1 MIRTLIVDDDFRVAA
16 IHAAYVA
23 KIDGFEV
30 IGQAHTAA
38 QAVEA
43 VDRLR
48 PDLMLLDLYLPDEHG
63 LKLVGRLRDGHPP
76 VDVIVITAA
85 KDADS
90 VRAAMQGGALHYLLK
105 PFSFPVLRDKLL
117 SYAQMR
123 ARLGSLREADQRT
136 VDRVFGALRAPDQLS
151 AVKGR
156 SVHTLE
162 AVEQL
167 LAEVAADSAGDCPD
181 LSAAEVAERTGM
193 SRATA
198 QRYLTHLHELGRV
211 DIRLRYGTSGRPEHG
226 YRWRV
231 TGLRAAHPRG
241 TPAVVTGRDRPSGVA
256 TRPWCSRVARRRRSG
271 VASTRS
277 VAALPRTR

>member
-1 MIRTLIVDDDFRVAA
+1 VIRTLVVDDDFRVAA
-16 IHAAYVA
+16 IHAAYVT
-23 KIDGFEV
+23 KVEGFEV
-30 IGQAHTAA
+30 IAQAHTAA
-38 QAVEA
+38 GAVQAV
-43 VDRLR
+43 DSLR

-105 PFSFPVLRDKLL
+105 PFGYPVLRDKLL
-117 SYAQMR
+117 SYAAMR
-123 ARLGSLREADQRT
+123 ARLGALRDADQRN

-151 AVKGR
+151 AAKGR

-167 LAEVAADSAGDCPD
+167 LSEAAASARDPGG

-198 QRYLTHLHELGRV
+198 QRYLSHLHELGRV
-211 DIRLRYGTSGRPEHG
+211 DIKLRYGSGGRPEHG
-226 YRWRV
+226 YRWR
-231 TGLRAAHPRG
+231 GPG
-241 TPAVVTGRDRPSGVA
+241 G
-256 TRPWCSRVARRRRSG
+256 
-271 VASTRS
+271 
-277 VAALPRTR
+277 

>member
-1 MIRTLIVDDDFRVAA
+1 VIRTLIVDDDFRVAA
-16 IHAAYVA
+16 IHAAYTGKVE
-23 KIDGFEV
+23 GFAV
-30 IGQAHTAA
+30 IAQAHTAA
-38 QAVEA
+38 EA
-43 VDRLR
+43 VAAVDALR

-117 SYAQMR
+117 SYAAMR
-123 ARLGSLREADQRT
+123 ARLSALREADQRN

-151 AVKGR
+151 AAKGR

-162 AVEQL
+162 AVETL
-167 LAEVAADSAGDCPD
+167 LAGQAAE
-181 LSAAEVAERTGM
+181 LSAAQVAERTGM

-198 QRYLTHLHELGRV
+198 QRYLSHLHELGRV
-211 DIRLRYGTSGRPEHG
+211 DIKLRYGSGGRPEHG
-226 YRWRV
+226 YRWR
-231 TGLRAAHPRG
+231 A
-241 TPAVVTGRDRPSGVA
+241 PSA
-256 TRPWCSRVARRRRSG
+256 
-271 VASTRS
+271 
-277 VAALPRTR
+277 

>member
-1 MIRTLIVDDDFRVAA
+1 VIRTLVVDDDFRVAA
-16 IHAAYVA
+16 IHAAYVN

-30 IGQAHTAA
+30 IAEAHSAA
-38 QAVEA
+38 EAVSA

-63 LKLVGRLRDGHPP
+63 LKLVARLREGHPP

-90 VRAAMQGGALHYLLK
+90 VRVAMQGGALHYLLK

-123 ARLGSLREADQRT
+123 TRLSALPSASQPGAGLPGAGQHGADQRT
-136 VDRVFGALRAPDQLS
+136 VDRVFGALRATDQL
-151 AVKGR
+151 AGVKGR

-167 LAEVAADSAGDCPD
+167 LSETDAD

-198 QRYLTHLHELGRV
+198 QRYLSHLHEVGRV
-211 DIRLRYGTSGRPEHG
+211 DIKLRYGSGGRPEHG
-226 YRWRV
+226 YRWKN
-231 TGLRAAHPRG
+231 A
-241 TPAVVTGRDRPSGVA
+241 
-256 TRPWCSRVARRRRSG
+256 
-271 VASTRS
+271 
-277 VAALPRTR
+277 

>member
-1 MIRTLIVDDDFRVAA
+1 MIRTLVVDDDFRVAA
-16 IHAAYVA
+16 IHAAYVN

-30 IGQAHTAA
+30 IAEAHSAA
-38 QAVEA
+38 EAVEA

-63 LKLVGRLRDGHPP
+63 LKLVTRLRDGHPP

-90 VRAAMQGGALHYLLK
+90 VRVAMQGGALHYLLK

-123 ARLGSLREADQRT
+123 TRLSALHDADQRN

-151 AVKGR
+151 AAKGR

-167 LAEVAADSAGDCPD
+167 LSETDAD

-198 QRYLTHLHELGRV
+198 LRYLSHLHELGRV
-211 DIRLRYGTSGRPEHG
+211 DIKLRYGSGGRPEHG
-226 YRWRV
+226 YRWR
-231 TGLRAAHPRG
+231 
-241 TPAVVTGRDRPSGVA
+241 TPAR
-256 TRPWCSRVARRRRSG
+256 
-271 VASTRS
+271 
-277 VAALPRTR
+277 

>member
-1 MIRTLIVDDDFRVAA
+1 MIRTLVVDDDFRVAA
-16 IHAAYVA
+16 IHAAYVN

-30 IGQAHTAA
+30 IAEAHSAA
-38 QAVEA
+38 EAVSA

-63 LKLVGRLRDGHPP
+63 LKLVARLREGHPP

-90 VRAAMQGGALHYLLK
+90 VRVAMQGGALHYLLK
-105 PFSFPVLRDKLL
+105 PFGFPVLRDKLL

-123 ARLGSLREADQRT
+123 TRLSALPRASQHGASQHGASEHGVDQRA
-136 VDRVFGALRAPDQLS
+136 VDRVFGALRATDQL
-151 AVKGR
+151 AGVKGR

-167 LAEVAADSAGDCPD
+167 LSETDAD

-198 QRYLTHLHELGRV
+198 QRYLSHLHEVGRV
-211 DIRLRYGTSGRPEHG
+211 DIKLRYGSGGRPEHG
-226 YRWRV
+226 YRWR
-231 TGLRAAHPRG
+231 GPGSRG
-241 TPAVVTGRDRPSGVA
+241 G
-256 TRPWCSRVARRRRSG
+256 
-271 VASTRS
+271 STS
-277 VAALPRTR
+277 

>member
-1 MIRTLIVDDDFRVAA
+1 VIRALVVDDDFRVAA
-16 IHAAYVA
+16 IHAAYVN

-30 IGQAHTAA
+30 IAEAHTAA
-38 QAVEA
+38 AAVDA

-63 LKLVGRLRDGHPP
+63 LKLVARLRDGHPP

-90 VRAAMQGGALHYLLK
+90 VRVAMQGGALHYLLK

-123 ARLGSLREADQRT
+123 TRLSALPSASQYGASQHGASEHGADQRT
-136 VDRVFGALRAPDQLS
+136 VDRVFGALRATDQL
-151 AVKGR
+151 AGAKGR

-167 LAEVAADSAGDCPD
+167 LSETDAD
-181 LSAAEVAERTGM
+181 LSAAEVAEHTGM

-198 QRYLTHLHELGRV
+198 QRYLSHLHEVGRV
-211 DIRLRYGTSGRPEHG
+211 DIKLRYGSGGRPEHG
-226 YRWRV
+226 YRWR
-231 TGLRAAHPRG
+231 A
-241 TPAVVTGRDRPSGVA
+241 PAR
-256 TRPWCSRVARRRRSG
+256 
-271 VASTRS
+271 
-277 VAALPRTR
+277 

>member
-1 MIRTLIVDDDFRVAA
+1 VIRTLVVDDDFRVAA
-16 IHAAYVA
+16 IHAAYVN
-23 KIDGFEV
+23 KIEGFEV
-30 IGQAHTAA
+30 IAEAHSAA
-38 QAVEA
+38 EAA

-63 LKLVGRLRDGHPP
+63 LKLVARLRDGHPP

-85 KDADS
+85 KDAES
-90 VRAAMQGGALHYLLK
+90 VRVAMQGGALHYLLK

-123 ARLGSLREADQRT
+123 TRLSALRSASEHGADQRT
-136 VDRVFGALRAPDQLS
+136 VDRVFGALRATDQL
-151 AVKGR
+151 AGVKGR

-167 LAEVAADSAGDCPD
+167 LSETDAD

-198 QRYLTHLHELGRV
+198 QRYLSHLHEVGRV
-211 DIRLRYGTSGRPEHG
+211 DIKLRYGSGGRPEHG

-231 TGLRAAHPRG
+231 
-241 TPAVVTGRDRPSGVA
+241 
-256 TRPWCSRVARRRRSG
+256 
-271 VASTRS
+271 STN
-277 VAALPRTR
+277 

>member
-1 MIRTLIVDDDFRVAA
+1 VIRTLVVDDDFRVAA
-16 IHAAYVA
+16 IHAAYVN

-30 IGQAHTAA
+30 IAEAHSAA
-38 QAVEA
+38 EAVSA

-63 LKLVGRLRDGHPP
+63 LKLVARLREGHPP

-85 KDADS
+85 KDSDS
-90 VRAAMQGGALHYLLK
+90 VRVAMQGGALHYLLK

-123 ARLGSLREADQRT
+123 TRLSALPSASQPGAGLPGAGQHGADQRT
-136 VDRVFGALRAPDQLS
+136 VDRVFGALRATDQL
-151 AVKGR
+151 AGVKGR

-167 LAEVAADSAGDCPD
+167 LSETDAD

-198 QRYLTHLHELGRV
+198 QRYLSHLHEVGRV
-211 DIRLRYGTSGRPEHG
+211 DIKLRYGSGGRPEHG
-226 YRWRV
+226 YRWKS
-231 TGLRAAHPRG
+231 A
-241 TPAVVTGRDRPSGVA
+241 
-256 TRPWCSRVARRRRSG
+256 
-271 VASTRS
+271 
-277 VAALPRTR
+277 

>member
-1 MIRTLIVDDDFRVAA
+1 MIRPLVVDDDFRVAA
-16 IHAAYVA
+16 IHAAYVN
-23 KIDGFEV
+23 KVEGFEV
-30 IGQAHTAA
+30 IAEAHTAA
-38 QAVEA
+38 DAVDA

-63 LKLVGRLRDGHPP
+63 LKLVARLRDGHPP

-90 VRAAMQGGALHYLLK
+90 VRVAMQSGALHYLLK

-123 ARLGSLREADQRT
+123 TRLSALHNASQHGADQRT
-136 VDRVFGALRAPDQLS
+136 VDRVFGALRA
-151 AVKGR
+151 
-156 SVHTLE
+156 LE

-167 LAEVAADSAGDCPD
+167 LTETAGD

-198 QRYLTHLHELGRV
+198 QRYLSHLHEVGRV
-211 DIRLRYGTSGRPEHG
+211 DIKLRYGSGGRPEHG
-226 YRWRV
+226 YRIIRGGTV
-231 TGLRAAHPRG
+231 YRRGDDPPAPPAHG
-241 TPAVVTGRDRPSGVA
+241 GGF
-256 TRPWCSRVARRRRSG
+256 
-271 VASTRS
+271 
-277 VAALPRTR
+277 

>member
-1 MIRTLIVDDDFRVAA
+1 MIRTLVVDDDFRVAA
-16 IHAAYVA
+16 IHAAYVN
-23 KIDGFEV
+23 KIEGFEV
-30 IGQAHTAA
+30 IAEAHSAA
-38 QAVEA
+38 EAVSA

-63 LKLVGRLRDGHPP
+63 LKLVARLRDGHPP

-90 VRAAMQGGALHYLLK
+90 VRVAMQGGALHYLLK

-123 ARLGSLREADQRT
+123 TRLSALPSASQHGASQHGADQRT
-136 VDRVFGALRAPDQLS
+136 VDRVFGALRATDQL
-151 AVKGR
+151 AGVKGR

-167 LAEVAADSAGDCPD
+167 LSETDAD

-198 QRYLTHLHELGRV
+198 QRYLSHLHEVGRV
-211 DIRLRYGTSGRPEHG
+211 DIKLRYGSGGRPEHG
-226 YRWRV
+226 YKWRS
-231 TGLRAAHPRG
+231 A
-241 TPAVVTGRDRPSGVA
+241 
-256 TRPWCSRVARRRRSG
+256 
-271 VASTRS
+271 
-277 VAALPRTR
+277 

>member
-1 MIRTLIVDDDFRVAA
+1 MIRTLVVDDDFRVAA
-16 IHAAYVA
+16 IHAAYVN

-30 IGQAHTAA
+30 IAEAHSAA
-38 QAVEA
+38 EAVSA

-63 LKLVGRLRDGHPP
+63 LKLVARLREGHPP

-90 VRAAMQGGALHYLLK
+90 VRVAMQGGALHYLLK

-123 ARLGSLREADQRT
+123 TRLSALPSASQPGAGLPGAGLPGADQRT
-136 VDRVFGALRAPDQLS
+136 VDRVFGALRATDQL
-151 AVKGR
+151 AGVKGR

-167 LAEVAADSAGDCPD
+167 LSETDAD

-198 QRYLTHLHELGRV
+198 QRYLSHLHEVGRV
-211 DIRLRYGTSGRPEHG
+211 DIKLRYGSGGRPEHG
-226 YRWRV
+226 YRWKN
-231 TGLRAAHPRG
+231 A
-241 TPAVVTGRDRPSGVA
+241 
-256 TRPWCSRVARRRRSG
+256 
-271 VASTRS
+271 
-277 VAALPRTR
+277 